1 MPSNIIQW
9 FPGHMAKTR
18 RIIKECLTSVDIII
32 EILDARIPYA
42 SQNPDLSEI
51 ISSKPRLTLL
61 AKSSLS
67 DPAANDKWRNYFN
80 SVGRKCLF
88 IDSVTG
94 AGLGAIAPEV
104 RNILSEKVAR
114 YEEKG
119 MAGRPLKAMV
129 VGIPN
134 VGKSSL
140 INRLCGA
147 KKAKVEDRP
156 GVTLTKQWVKT
167 SIGIDL
173 LDMPGVLWPKFEDQ
187 SVGESLAMTGAVK
200 DEITDLETL
209 AIKLTGRLRILYP
222 ELLCGR
228 YKLGDINDY
237 NDLEDWELFEKIGAK
252 RGFLIS
258 RGEIDYTRTAN
269 TLLDEFRAAKI
280 GRITLEEP
288 PC

>member
-18 RIIKECLTSVDIII
+18 RVIKECLPSVDIVL
-32 EILDARIPYA
+32 EILDARIPLS
-42 SQNPDLSEI
+42 SQNPELSDI

-61 AKSSLS
+61 AKCSLS
-67 DPAANDKWRNYFN
+67 DPRANDRWREYFKKN
-80 SVGRKCLF
+80 GRKCLF

-94 AGLGAIAPEV
+94 EGINNIAPEI
-104 RNILSEKVAR
+104 RNMLGEKIAR

-119 MAGRPLKAMV
+119 MSGRPLKAMV

-140 INRLCGA
+140 INKLCGA

-156 GVTLTKQWVKT
+156 GVTLTKQWIRTK
-167 SIGIDL
+167 IGIDL
-173 LDMPGVLWPKFEDQ
+173 LDMPGVLWPKFDDQ
-187 SVGESLAMTGAVK
+187 KVGESLAMTGAVK
-200 DEITDLETL
+200 DEITDTEAL
-209 AIKLTGRLRILYP
+209 AIKLVGRLRVLYP
-222 ELLCGR
+222 ELLCER
-228 YKLGDINDY
+228 YKLGDYENY
-237 NDLEDWELFEKIGAK
+237 AELQDWELFEKIGEK

-258 RGEIDYTRTAN
+258 RGEVDFTRTSS
-269 TLLDEFRAAKI
+269 TLLDEFRSAKI

-288 PC
+288 T

>member
-18 RIIKECLTSVDIII
+18 RIIKECLPSVDIVL
-32 EILDARIPYA
+32 EILDARIPMA
-42 SQNPDLSEI
+42 SQNPELSHL

-61 AKSSLS
+61 AKCSLS
-67 DPAANDKWRNYFN
+67 DPRSNDRWREYFN
-80 SVGRKCLF
+80 KNGRKCLF
-88 IDSVTG
+88 IDSITG
-94 AGLGAIAPEV
+94 TGINNIAPEIK
-104 RNILSEKVAR
+104 NILSDKIERNEK
-114 YEEKG
+114 KG
-119 MAGRPLKAMV
+119 VGGRPLRAMV

-156 GVTLTKQWVKT
+156 GVTLTKQWIKT
-167 SIGIDL
+167 DIGIDL
-173 LDMPGVLWPKFEDQ
+173 LDMPGVLWPKFDDQ

-200 DEITDLETL
+200 DEITDTEEL
-209 AIKLTGRLRILYP
+209 AIKLVGRLRALYP
-222 ELLCGR
+222 DLLCQR
-228 YKLGDINDY
+228 YKLGDYENY
-237 NDLEDWELFEKIGAK
+237 ADLQDWELFEKIGAK

-258 RGEIDYTRTAN
+258 RGEVDFTRTSS
-269 TLLDEFRAAKI
+269 TLLDEFRSAKI

-288 PC
+288 K